1 MVEKLQLM
9 TLQTQMEVIILILV
23 LMLLVLSGIIL
34 YDHTIIAEQTHQI
47 MQLNAEIDAM
57 TKRHLD
63 YVMTIKELLEEAPK
77 KPF

>member
-1 MVEKLQLM
+1 
-9 TLQTQMEVIILILV
+9 
-23 LMLLVLSGIIL
+23 
-34 YDHTIIAEQTHQI
+34 